1 MAGFNL
7 FQSLSLFRSRSTVKA
22 KVRGNTVRHHVVSN
36 PFHAVSILSPLH
48 NCAAAREFEG
58 KRFLAAEAPRLP
70 LPGCTAATCTCRYA
84 HHEDRRQG
92 PRRSSDV
99 TGRSHGYWSGMEKR
113 RQGGRRI
120 TDH

>member
-1 MAGFNL
+1 MAAFRI
-7 FQSLSLFRSRSTVKA
+7 LSLFRHRNVNK
-22 KVRGNTVRHHVVSN
+22 GNNRAGSDTGRHHVLTN
-36 PFHAVSILSPLH
+36 PFHAVSIKSPSSG
-48 NCAAAREFEG
+48 CAAARSLEG
-58 KRFLAAEAPRLP
+58 QRFLSAEAPKLP